1 MRRVRLCQLQDT
13 FVPHEDHAE
22 ESDEEECEEYDSAY
36 DLTEDTLVGLTRD
49 T

>member
-1 MRRVRLCQLQDT
+1 MRHTKTTLLRGSQR
-13 FVPHEDHAE
+13 HEDRVE